1 MGRAGD
7 LRDPVGPKGWCV
19 IAKKC
24 LLHRSD
30 RATVVGRFVKQEL
43 VDNEGVAPHR
53 VEMIHNGIDAARVD
67 PR

>member
-1 MGRAGD
+1 M
-7 LRDPVGPKGWCV
+7 

-53 VEMIHNGIDAARVD
+53 IEMIHNGIDAARVD